1 MSVFFLK
8 FRVLLSKFD
17 SFQKEENMSLVK
29 VSQAE
34 GRVPVTVFELQDRVN
49 LGNTAEL
56 EQATRDAYA
65 SGTRD
70 LVIDISK
77 VDSFTSAGI
86 RELLVAYKLLA
97 GDEGKKS
104 KHVKLVSP
112 TRYVR
117 EVLEVS
123 GVADSIEIY
132 DSLEEAVASF

>member
-1 MSVFFLK
+1 
-8 FRVLLSKFD
+8 
-17 SFQKEENMSLVK
+17 MSLVI
-29 VSQAE
+29 VSQAQ
-34 GRVPVTVFELQDRVN
+34 GRIPVTVFELQDRVN

-56 EQATRDAYA
+56 EQAAREAYA

-86 RELLVAYKLLA
+86 RALLVIYKLLA
-97 GDEGKKS
+97 GNEGRQS

-112 TRYVR
+112 TSYVR
-117 EVLEVS
+117 EVLRVA

>member
-1 MSVFFLK
+1 
-8 FRVLLSKFD
+8 
-17 SFQKEENMSLVK
+17 MSLVK
-29 VSQAE
+29 ISQAE
-34 GRVPVTVFELQDRVN
+34 GRIPVTVFELQDRVN

-56 EQATRDAYA
+56 EQAARDAYA
-65 SGTRD
+65 NGTRD

-86 RELLVAYKLLA
+86 RALLVIYKLLA
-97 GDEGKKS
+97 GDEGRQS

-112 TRYVR
+112 TSYVR

>member
-1 MSVFFLK
+1 
-8 FRVLLSKFD
+8 
-17 SFQKEENMSLVK
+17 MSLVK

-56 EQATRDAYA
+56 EQAGKDAYNNGA
-65 SGTRD
+65 RD

-86 RELLVAYKLLA
+86 RALLVIYKLFA
-97 GDEGKKS
+97 GEEGKQS

-112 TRYVR
+112 TKYVR

-132 DSLEEAVASF
+132 DTLDEAITTF

>member
-1 MSVFFLK
+1 MG
-8 FRVLLSKFD
+8 
-17 SFQKEENMSLVK
+17 LVK

-34 GRVPVTVFELQDRVN
+34 GRIPVTVFKLQERVN

-56 EQATRDAYA
+56 EQAGKDAY
-65 SGTRD
+65 SNGTRD

-86 RELLVAYKLLA
+86 RALLVIYKLLA

-112 TRYVR
+112 TKYVR

-132 DSLEEAVASF
+132 DTLDEAVASF

>member
-1 MSVFFLK
+1 
-8 FRVLLSKFD
+8 
-17 SFQKEENMSLVK
+17 MSLVK
-29 VSQAE
+29 VSQAD
-34 GRVPVTVFELQDRVN
+34 GRIPVTVFELQDRVN

-56 EQATRDAYA
+56 EQAGKDAYA

-86 RELLVAYKLLA
+86 RALLIIYKKFA
-97 GDEGKKS
+97 GNEGRQS

-112 TRYVR
+112 TSYVR

-132 DSLEEAVASF
+132 DTLEEAIASF

>member
-1 MSVFFLK
+1 MG
-8 FRVLLSKFD
+8 
-17 SFQKEENMSLVK
+17 LVK

-34 GRVPVTVFELQDRVN
+34 GSIPVTVFELQERVN

-56 EQATRDAYA
+56 EQAGKDAYTN
-65 SGTRD
+65 GTRD
-70 LVIDISK
+70 LIIDISK

-86 RELLVAYKLLA
+86 RALLVIYKLMA
-97 GDEGKKS
+97 GDEGKQS

-112 TRYVR
+112 TKYVR

-132 DSLEEAVASF
+132 DTLEEAIASF

>member
-1 MSVFFLK
+1 
-8 FRVLLSKFD
+8 
-17 SFQKEENMSLVK
+17 MSLVK

-34 GRVPVTVFELQDRVN
+34 GSVPVTIFELQDRVN
-49 LGNTAEL
+49 LGNTAQL
-56 EQATRDAYA
+56 EQAARDAYA
-65 SGTRD
+65 NGTRD

-86 RELLVAYKLLA
+86 RALLVIYKLLA
-97 GDEGKKS
+97 GEEGKKS

-112 TRYVR
+112 TSYVR

-132 DSLEEAVASF
+132 ETLEEALATF

>member
-1 MSVFFLK
+1 
-8 FRVLLSKFD
+8 
-17 SFQKEENMSLVK
+17 MSLVI
-29 VSQAE
+29 VSQAQ
-34 GRVPVTVFELQDRVN
+34 GRIPVTVFELQDRVN

-56 EQATRDAYA
+56 EQAAREAYA

-86 RELLVAYKLLA
+86 RAMLVIYKLLA
-97 GDEGKKS
+97 GNEGRQS

-112 TRYVR
+112 TSYVR
-117 EVLEVS
+117 EVLRVA

>member
-1 MSVFFLK
+1 MK
-8 FRVLLSKFD
+8 
-17 SFQKEENMSLVK
+17 LVK

-34 GRVPVTVFELQDRVN
+34 GRIPVTVFELQDRVN

-56 EQATRDAYA
+56 EQAARDAYA
-65 SGTRD
+65 NGTRD

-86 RELLVAYKLLA
+86 RALLVIYKLLA
-97 GDEGKKS
+97 GDEGRQS

-132 DSLEEAVASF
+132 DTLEEAVASF

>member
-1 MSVFFLK
+1 
-8 FRVLLSKFD
+8 
-17 SFQKEENMSLVK
+17 MSLVI

-56 EQATRDAYA
+56 EQAGKDAYNNGA
-65 SGTRD
+65 RD

-86 RELLVAYKLLA
+86 RALLVIYKLFA
-97 GDEGKKS
+97 GEEGKQS

-112 TRYVR
+112 TEYVR

-132 DSLEEAVASF
+132 DTLDEAITTF

>member
-1 MSVFFLK
+1 MC
-8 FRVLLSKFD
+8 
-17 SFQKEENMSLVK
+17 LVK
-29 VSQAE
+29 VSVAE
-34 GRVPVTVFELQDRVN
+34 GNVPVTVFELQDRVN

-56 EQATRDAYA
+56 EQAGKDAYA

-70 LVIDISK
+70 LVVDISK

-86 RELLVAYKLLA
+86 RALLVLYKLFA
-97 GDEGKKS
+97 GDEGQKS

-112 TRYVR
+112 TSYVR

-132 DSLEEAVASF
+132 DTLDEAISSF

>member
-1 MSVFFLK
+1 
-8 FRVLLSKFD
+8 
-17 SFQKEENMSLVK
+17 MSLVI

-34 GRVPVTVFELQDRVN
+34 GRIPITIFELQDRVN

-56 EQATRDAYA
+56 EQAGKDAYA
-65 SGTRD
+65 NGTRD

-86 RELLVAYKLLA
+86 RALLVIYKMMA

-104 KHVKLVSP
+104 NHVKLVSP
-112 TRYVR
+112 TKYVR

-132 DSLEEAVASF
+132 DTLEEAIASF

>member
-1 MSVFFLK
+1 M
-8 FRVLLSKFD
+8 
-17 SFQKEENMSLVK
+17 NLVK

-34 GRVPVTVFELQDRVN
+34 GRIPVSVFELQDRVN

-56 EQATRDAYA
+56 EQAARDAYA
-65 SGTRD
+65 NGTRD

-86 RELLVAYKLLA
+86 RALLVIYKLLA
-97 GDEGKKS
+97 GDEGRQS

-112 TRYVR
+112 TPYVR

-132 DSLEEAVASF
+132 DTLEEAVASF

>member
-1 MSVFFLK
+1 MG
-8 FRVLLSKFD
+8 
-17 SFQKEENMSLVK
+17 LVE

-34 GRVPVTVFELQDRVN
+34 GRVPVTIFELQDRVN

-56 EQATRDAYA
+56 EQAGKDAYA
-65 SGTRD
+65 NGTRD
-70 LVIDISK
+70 LIVDISK

-86 RELLVAYKLLA
+86 RALLVIYKLFA
-97 GDEGKKS
+97 GDEGQKS

-132 DSLEEAVASF
+132 DTLDEAVASF

>member
-1 MSVFFLK
+1 
-8 FRVLLSKFD
+8 
-17 SFQKEENMSLVK
+17 MSLVK

-34 GRVPVTVFELQDRVN
+34 GRIPVTVFELQERVN

-56 EQATRDAYA
+56 EQAGKDAFA

-86 RELLVAYKLLA
+86 RVLMTIYKLLA
-97 GDEGKKS
+97 RDEGQKS

-112 TRYVR
+112 TSYVR
-117 EVLEVS
+117 EVLEIS
-123 GVADSIEIY
+123 GVANSIELY
-132 DSLEEAVASF
+132 DTLEEAIASF